1 MLTIYRIL
9 INITYF
15 LSPIII
21 ILRLLKKKE
30 DLYRFK
36 EKFCFFS
43 KKRKKGKLIWIHGAS
58 VGEFQSV
65 VPLIEKYENKN
76 NINQILITSNTLSS
90 SKIISKYKFK
100 KVIHQF
106 FPIDTNRLTKKF
118 LKYWK
123 PTISIFVDSEIWPNM
138 LLNLKKSNTPIILIN
153 GRITYKSF
161 NRWIKLKKF
170 SNYIFSKFDLCICSS
185 LKTKIYLKKL
195 GAKKLRYFGNLK
207 FSQSESEKIEIKK
220 SIRKFI
226 QSKKVWCASSTHET
240 EENFIGLIHKKL
252 KLKYKNLLTIIIPR
266 HINRISDIKGQLDL
280 LNLKTHLH
288 EPIKK
293 IPNDT
298 DIYLV
303 NSYGQTK
310 SFFSMCKNVFLGGSL
325 IKHGGQNPLE
335 AVRYGC
341 NIMHGPNVSNFEE
354 IYNFLNSQKISFK
367 IKKHSGMIKILHK
380 LLSAKYNK
388 KNIKNKIIL
397 KGKKILNHNLKEIDC
412 YVK

>member
-1 MLTIYRIL
+1 
-9 INITYF
+9 
-15 LSPIII
+15 
-21 ILRLLKKKE
+21 
-30 DLYRFK
+30 
-36 EKFCFFS
+36 
-43 KKRKKGKLIWIHGAS
+43 
-58 VGEFQSV
+58 
-65 VPLIEKYENKN
+65 
-76 NINQILITSNTLSS
+76 
-90 SKIISKYKFK
+90 
-100 KVIHQF
+100 
-106 FPIDTNRLTKKF
+106 
-118 LKYWK
+118 
-123 PTISIFVDSEIWPNM
+123 M
-138 LLNLKKSNTPIILIN
+138 LLNLKKRNTPIILIN

-335 AVRYGC
+335 AARYGC

-367 IKKHSGMIKILHK
+367 VKKHSGMIKILHK
-380 LLSAKYNK
+380 LLSAKNNQ